1 MYINNIEQLIRNNIS
16 LKSNV
21 KIGSIIY
28 GKPLFDNELGS
39 ALKLMDGTML
49 PAIFIEDNIEY
60 NTFSKFEIININ
72 SNTIVLKQLPNFKE
86 DKDNSI
92 DSIIKNLN
100 IPQKEAKEIIF
111 TLLKFNI
118 PATNENIYEIYNNLK
133 LIESINKYDSN
144 TLYNLLKSLNCEYQL
159 NKNSIED
166 ILSFLKG
173 IDINFLSFLK
183 ENNLNIDIDNI
194 IKIKNF
200 INTFKEFNDFINIIY
215 NNCKS
220 NDINKEKDNAFFKI
234 FKSLYKN
241 INCFSLSDCLNI
253 AKDNVKIYNSINYPL
268 SKILNNNLPV
278 LKQLNNTYN
287 IFFFNT
293 FIENN
298 IFKNSIIIKKQ
309 FKNSKVFDIE
319 NIKLFLSVDTP
330 NIGTVESY
338 IQKNNLNLYLK
349 FKVSKDYIP
358 FFLDNILFLKDK
370 LIKLKYNYIDI
381 SVETLIDENNIISLS
396 DFFGDFIF
404 RELDVKV

>member
-241 INCFSLSDCLNI
+241 INCFSL
-253 AKDNVKIYNSINYPL
+253 
-268 SKILNNNLPV
+268 
-278 LKQLNNTYN
+278 
-287 IFFFNT
+287 
-293 FIENN
+293 
-298 IFKNSIIIKKQ
+298 
-309 FKNSKVFDIE
+309 
-319 NIKLFLSVDTP
+319 
-330 NIGTVESY
+330 
-338 IQKNNLNLYLK
+338 
-349 FKVSKDYIP
+349 
-358 FFLDNILFLKDK
+358 
-370 LIKLKYNYIDI
+370 
-381 SVETLIDENNIISLS
+381 
-396 DFFGDFIF
+396 
-404 RELDVKV
+404 